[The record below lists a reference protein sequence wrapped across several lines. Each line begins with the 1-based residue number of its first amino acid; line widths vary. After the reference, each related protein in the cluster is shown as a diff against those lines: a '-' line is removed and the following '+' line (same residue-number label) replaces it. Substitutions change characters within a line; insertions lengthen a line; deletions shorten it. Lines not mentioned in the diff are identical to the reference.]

1 VYTPRPHISSTA
13 VTAFQRRLLSTE
25 KDPKGNKDETKPEH
39 ITSAVSAGNKPEVK
53 SETTTEAAK
62 IESAEP
68 KSTAHHTEGKPAKKT
83 ELPKAAANI
92 GSAVSHNIAST
103 LHFTQHMYDEFEK
116 NAMRNIN
123 YKNQQRFRAYLLGT
137 VLLIAWVSLVFGE
150 RMRKYFTEQTAGL
163 AKETLENESLKIQTQ
178 ELATAVVQTILENKD
193 IASHAAAFLKEASTV
208 PETQQAML
216 KLTLHILQHKETL
229 DELTKISQKLI
240 KNLANDKVRGT

>member
-1 VYTPRPHISSTA
+1 VSQH
-13 VTAFQRRLLSTE
+13 RRLLSTE
-25 KDPKGNKDETKPEH
+25 KNTPGSNDEVKPVNT
-39 ITSAVSAGNKPEVK
+39 TSAVPSGEKPEMK
-53 SETTTEAAK
+53 SETAKAAESSEQKATTPP
-62 IESAEP
+62 SP
-68 KSTAHHTEGKPAKKT
+68 EGKPAAKKT
-83 ELPKAAANI
+83 EIPKVANI
-92 GSAVSHNIAST
+92 GSAVSNNIAST

-116 NAMRNIN
+116 NLMRNIN

-137 VLLIAWVSLVFGE
+137 VLMIAWVTLVFGE

-193 IASHAAAFLKEASTV
+193 IASHAAAFLKEASMA

-240 KNLANDKVRGT
+240 KNLANDKVRAAF